1 MKKDISIFL
10 FMIGLVFFS
19 WPFLNIFHDNLST
32 YLFVV
37 WIVFIGLVAAATFF
51 SDREGG
57 GN

>member
-10 FMIGLVFFS
+10 FFIGLVFFS
-19 WPFLNIFHDNLST
+19 WPFLNIFRNNLST

-37 WIVFIGLVAAATFF
+37 WIAFIGLIAAATFF
-51 SDREGG
+51 SDRDAG